1 MAISAKSQ
9 DVLWTRR
16 GFLKMVAASA
26 GLMAVSR
33 GWAADT
39 AIQQDAAGRVPFSRV
54 TLSPGANP
62 AREVGLA
69 WRCSQKL
76 DAAVVQFAPALNNDS
91 RETANAVAVT
101 GSLESVECEGG
112 AVWHGRVYLNGL
124 EPGKTYRYRVGDGTV
139 WGPWYSL
146 RTADGENAPFS
157 FIYLGDIQNDIRD
170 SCTYA
175 LQTAWRMVP
184 DARFAVCAG
193 DLVENGYDDLLWQEL
208 HDAMG
213 YTPSWMPV
221 LATPGNHDTRRREG
235 EPGRGENTAHPL
247 FNRHFAH
254 PENGPEGIPELR
266 NEVYYVDY
274 QGARL
279 ISLNANHLEETR
291 PDPLSARCID
301 AQLSWLDR
309 TLADAGK
316 AWKIVFF
323 HQPVYSTAKGRD
335 NKALRERLRP
345 LFEKHGVHLVLQGH
359 DHCYGRTHKC
369 AGDRIVRPDEP
380 GVVYVTAVL
389 GPKLYDL
396 APKYAQLMA
405 RQYDKTRTVQAIR
418 VTPDTLEYR
427 SLGLD
432 GALLDQFS
440 LVRSADGTAT
450 ELREM

>member
-1 MAISAKSQ
+1 MTATKK
-9 DVLWTRR
+9 DPEGPFFVLA
-16 GFLKMVAASA
+16 GECLVAAA
-26 GLMAVSR
+26 ATAVATTT
-33 GWAADT
+33 AATGAAT
-39 AIQQDAAGRVPFSRV
+39 ATTAASV
-54 TLSPGANP
+54 A
-62 AREVGLA
+62 
-69 WRCSQKL
+69 
-76 DAAVVQFAPALNNDS
+76 
-91 RETANAVAVT
+91 AVT
-101 GSLESVECEGG
+101 GQLSATVPG
-112 AVWHGRVYLNGL
+112 AQARL
-124 EPGKTYRYRVGDGTV
+124 DGTM
-139 WGPWYSL
+139 
-146 RTADGENAPFS
+146 AP
-157 FIYLGDIQNDIRD
+157 
-170 SCTYA
+170 T
-175 LQTAWRMVP
+175 
-184 DARFAVCAG
+184 
-193 DLVENGYDDLLWQEL
+193 
-208 HDAMG
+208 
-213 YTPSWMPV
+213 
-221 LATPGNHDTRRREG
+221 
-235 EPGRGENTAHPL
+235 
-247 FNRHFAH
+247 
-254 PENGPEGIPELR
+254 
-266 NEVYYVDY
+266 
-274 QGARL
+274 QGAG
-279 ISLNANHLEETR
+279 T
-291 PDPLSARCID
+291 
-301 AQLSWLDR
+301 LDV